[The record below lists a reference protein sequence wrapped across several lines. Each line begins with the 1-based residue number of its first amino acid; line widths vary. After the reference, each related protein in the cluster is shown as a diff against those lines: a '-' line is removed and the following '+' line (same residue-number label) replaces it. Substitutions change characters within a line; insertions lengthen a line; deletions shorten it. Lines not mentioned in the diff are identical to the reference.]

1 MEESSGVVKPFST
14 LDDLYRNLDKLKP
27 WPRIEPLRQSA
38 GYVYPGSEIEKAS
51 GILTRL
57 NRDEQ
62 PRTIVC
68 HDMKGG
74 YLEDR
79 FINGSSDPTCYT
91 FYHWSIID
99 IFIYFSHHMVTI
111 PPFGWI
117 NAAHKHGVK
126 VLGTV
131 ITEHKDGEEIWSELL
146 SSLEKT
152 RKFAD
157 ALITLAKF
165 YGFEGW
171 LLNVENKIKP
181 EDIERL
187 QFFVRYLTNGL
198 RKDVE
203 YSEVI
208 WYDSIIHDGSLN
220 WQNQLNEKNQL
231 FFDCCDGIFLN
242 YNWSD
247 ESLGSTREI
256 AARNGRL
263 RDIYVGLDVWGRG
276 CPGGGGFN
284 SLHALER
291 IRKFNLSVAIFAPG
305 WTHEN
310 FGPSTFEKIENI
322 FWAQLTPLL
331 YIHVPIYY
339 NESFETSF
347 CRGYGRSLYQSG
359 ESNESGSFFNLNLQ
373 KLQISVPSLHL
384 KFTYKNIP
392 EPPPKSTSSKQQAPE
407 CTFETPF
414 EVIKVQGRK
423 ITFLPKN
430 LSVSV
435 NRTDFCN
442 DFSYGGGGCLQ
453 VTTIHPQNY
462 HRLFLTHL
470 EFSEDVKATL
480 IYRESEE
487 VLNNNENRTRAP
499 TLVLINNSNNT
510 SNFLQANETFQLD
523 TRWRKS
529 YYTPNLR
536 TINEIAVAFSYQG
549 RHYLGELKIEP
560 VRHFFNPVLRLT

>member
-347 CRGYGRSLYQSG
+347 CRGYGRSLYQS
-359 ESNESGSFFNLNLQ
+359 
-373 KLQISVPSLHL
+373 
-384 KFTYKNIP
+384 